1 MATQTTVML
10 VDDLDG
16 GEADEQVQFMVDG
29 KSYEIDLSSSNS
41 KKLRDALAPFVVVAR
56 RAGGTGGGRRRG
68 GTAGVVARA
77 TTDREQNQ
85 AIREWAQQQGL
96 KVSERGRIS
105 AAVLD
110 AYKAAH

>member
-1 MATQTTVML
+1 MATQTTVTL

-41 KKLRDALAPFVVVAR
+41 KKLRDALAPFVMVAR
-56 RAGGTGGGRRRG
+56 RTGGRRRS
-68 GTAGVVARA
+68 GTTSTMARP

-85 AIREWAQQQGL
+85 AIREWAQQRGMQ
-96 KVSERGRIS
+96 VSERGRIPAS
-105 AAVLD
+105 VLD
-110 AYKAAH
+110 AYEAAH